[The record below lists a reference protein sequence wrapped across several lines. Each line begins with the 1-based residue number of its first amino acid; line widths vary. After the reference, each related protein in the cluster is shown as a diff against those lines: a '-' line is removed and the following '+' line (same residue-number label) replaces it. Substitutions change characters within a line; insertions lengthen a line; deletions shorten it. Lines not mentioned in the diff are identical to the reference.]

1 LAVTTGLK
9 SPYHKPA
16 DMAELIDYNGMALI
30 TEHLAN
36 LVQAVSTD
44 ESYRASGKIASK
56 HKPPSTFRLGIS
68 ANIGTNYHH
77 YTKGAL
83 DGKPAGAYGAGLA
96 ATINLG
102 NFGIR
107 PEAYYDFIKARHP
120 LGDIQTH
127 SVTIPLN
134 FMMQSSSSE
143 ISGAA
148 VFAGP
153 YYSYKFYGKQGSSSL
168 DFDGLYYRNEA
179 GINYGIEMRVFTI
192 RVGFI
197 RRHALTNFTREK
209 NGDGAHIRNRSVFTT
224 LSYDF

>member
-1 LAVTTGLK
+1 M
-9 SPYHKPA
+9 A
-16 DMAELIDYNGMALI
+16 DLIDYDGMALI

-36 LVQAVSTD
+36 FVQAVSTD
-44 ESYRASGKIASK
+44 ENYRSSGKIASK
-56 HKPPSTFRLGIS
+56 HKPNTTFRLGVS
-68 ANIGTNYHH
+68 ANIGSNYHH

-83 DGKPAGAYGAGLA
+83 DGKTAGAYGAGLA
-96 ATINLG
+96 TTINMG

-127 SVTIPLN
+127 SVTVPLN
-134 FMMQSSSSE
+134 FLLQTSSSE
-143 ISGAA
+143 MGGLA

-153 YYSYKFYGKQGSSSL
+153 YYSYRFDGKQGNSSL

-179 GINYGIEMRVFTI
+179 GLNYGVEVRLFSI
-192 RVGFI
+192 RVGVTG
-197 RRHALTNFTREK
+197 RQALTDFTREK
-209 NGDGAHIRNRSVFTT
+209 NADDAHIRNRSVFVT